1 MTHASNGQLGEEV
14 YNPMTHLFDP
24 LTIRDITFANR
35 VFVSPMC
42 QYSSTDGYANDWHF
56 VHLGSRAVGG
66 AGLVLT
72 EATAVL
78 PEGRISPDDLGVWM
92 DEHIE
97 PLARIARFIH
107 EQGGVAGM
115 QLAHAGRKA
124 STYRPWAGHG
134 MVPESEGGWNNVIAP
149 SALAFADEYPMPRA
163 LSVDGIKNIV
173 SAFAAAARRACEAGF
188 RVIEIHAAHGYL
200 IHEFLSPLSNQR
212 TDIYGGSFENRT
224 RVLRE
229 IVAAVRGSWLERAP
243 LFVRISATD
252 RFDGGWDIE
261 QSVELALQLKE
272 LGADLIDCSS
282 GGNVAHARIPAGPG
296 YQAPF
301 AEQIR
306 REANILTGA
315 VGMITS
321 PIQAEHI
328 IGTGQADAV
337 IIARELLRDPYWPL
351 RAARELGQPISWP
364 AQYLRAALEGSQ
376 ARVAVGLKNL
386 ESCFEEQHAIPER

>member
-1 MTHASNGQLGEEV
+1 
-14 YNPMTHLFDP
+14 
-24 LTIRDITFANR
+24 
-35 VFVSPMC
+35 MC
-42 QYSSTDGYANDWHF
+42 QYSSTDGYVIDWHF

-78 PEGRISPDDLGVWM
+78 PEGRISPQDLGIWE
-92 DEHIE
+92 DGHIE
-97 PLARIARFIH
+97 PLARIVRFIH
-107 EQGGVAGM
+107 DQGTVAGM

-124 STYRPWAGHG
+124 STNRPWEGHG
-134 MVPESEGGWNNVIAP
+134 RVPENKGGWSNVVAP
-149 SALAFADEYPMPRA
+149 SALAFTDDYPMPRA

-173 SAFAAAARRACEAGF
+173 SAFAAAARRACDAGF
-188 RVIEIHAAHGYL
+188 RAIEIHAAHGYL

-212 TDIYGGSFENRT
+212 TDAYGGSFENRT
-224 RVLRE
+224 RILRE
-229 IVAAVRGSWLERAP
+229 TVAAVRGSWPERAP

-252 RFDGGWDIE
+252 WVDGGWDIQ
-261 QSVELALQLKE
+261 QSVELACHLKE

-282 GGNVAHARIPAGPG
+282 GGNVLQAKIPAGPG
-296 YQAPF
+296 YQTRF

-306 REANILTGA
+306 REAKMLTGA

-321 PIQAEHI
+321 PVQAEHALV
-328 IGTGQADAV
+328 TGQADAV
-337 IIARELLRDPYWPL
+337 IIAREFLRDPYWPL

-364 AQYLRAALEGSQ
+364 VQYLRAAPEGSQ
-376 ARVAVGLKNL
+376 ARVAVDLKNL

>member
-1 MTHASNGQLGEEV
+1 MTD
-14 YNPMTHLFDP
+14 LFDP
-24 LTIRDITFANR
+24 LSIRDITFANR

-42 QYSSTDGYANDWHF
+42 QYSSTDGYASDWHF

-78 PEGRISPDDLGVWM
+78 PEGRISPQDLGIWM
-92 DEHIE
+92 DDHIE
-97 PLARIARFIH
+97 PLARVVRFIH
-107 EQGGVAGM
+107 AQGSVAGM

-124 STYRPWAGHG
+124 STYAPWAGDG
-134 MVPESEGGWNNVIAP
+134 TVPESEGGWSNVVAP
-149 SALAFADEYPMPRA
+149 SALSFADGYPMPRA
-163 LSVDGIKNIV
+163 LSIDGIKNIV

-200 IHEFLSPLSNQR
+200 IQEFLSPLSNQR
-212 TDIYGGSFENRT
+212 TDAYGGSFENRT

-229 IVAAVRGSWLERAP
+229 IVAAVRGSWREGAP

-252 RFDGGWDIE
+252 WIEGGWDIQ
-261 QSVELALQLKE
+261 QSVELARQLKE

-282 GGNVAHARIPAGPG
+282 GGNVPHAKVPVGPG
-296 YQAPF
+296 YQTPF

-306 REANILTGA
+306 REANILSGA

-328 IGTGQADAV
+328 MVTGQADAV

-351 RAARELGQPISWP
+351 QAARELGRPISWP
-364 AQYLRAALEGSQ
+364 VQYLRAAPEGSQ
-376 ARVAVGLKNL
+376 ARVPVDLKNL
-386 ESCFEEQHAIPER
+386 ESCFEEQHAIP

>member
-1 MTHASNGQLGEEV
+1 
-14 YNPMTHLFDP
+14 MTHLFNP
-24 LTIRDITFANR
+24 LAIRDITLSNR

-78 PEGRISPDDLGVWM
+78 SEGRISPQDLGIWSNG
-92 DEHIE
+92 HIE
-97 PLARIARFIH
+97 PLTRIVSFIH
-107 EQGGVAGM
+107 KQGSVAGM

-124 STYRPWAGHG
+124 STYRPWESQGT
-134 MVPESEGGWNNVIAP
+134 VPENEGGWKNVMAP
-149 SALAFADEYPMPRA
+149 SALSFADNYPMPQA
-163 LSVDGIKNIV
+163 LTPDGIKEIIA
-173 SAFAAAARRACEAGF
+173 AFKNAARRACEAGF

-212 TDIYGGSFENRT
+212 ADAYGGSFENST
-224 RVLRE
+224 RILCANVS
-229 IVAAVRGSWLERAP
+229 AVRGSWPEGAP

-252 RFDGGWDIE
+252 WVEGGWDIQ
-261 QSVELALQLKE
+261 QSVELARQLKD

-282 GGNVAHARIPAGPG
+282 GGNVPHATIPVGPG
-296 YQAPF
+296 YQTQF

-321 PIQAEHI
+321 PVQAEHI
-328 IGTGQADAV
+328 LVTGQADVV

-351 RAARELGQPISWP
+351 RAARELGQPTSWP
-364 AQYLRAALEGSQ
+364 IQYLRAAPEGSQ
-376 ARVAVGLKNL
+376 ARVPVDLKNL

>member
-1 MTHASNGQLGEEV
+1 M

-24 LTIRDITFANR
+24 LAIRDITFANR

-78 PEGRISPDDLGVWM
+78 PEGRISPDDLGIWM
-92 DEHIE
+92 DGHIE
-97 PLARIARFIH
+97 PLARIVRFIH
-107 EQGGVAGM
+107 EQGSVAGM

-124 STYRPWAGHG
+124 GSYRPWAGHG
-134 MVPESEGGWNNVIAP
+134 RVPESEGGWNNVAAP
-149 SALAFADEYPMPRA
+149 SALAFADDYPMPQA
-163 LSVDGIKNIV
+163 LSLDGIKNIV

-188 RVIEIHAAHGYL
+188 GVIEIHAAHGYL
-200 IHEFLSPLSNQR
+200 IHEFLSPFSNQR
-212 TDIYGGSFENRT
+212 TDAYGGLFENRT
-224 RVLRE
+224 RILRE
-229 IVAAVRGSWLERAP
+229 TVTAVRGSWPERAP

-252 RFDGGWDIE
+252 WIDGGWDIQ
-261 QSVELALQLKE
+261 QSVELARQLRDF
-272 LGADLIDCSS
+272 GADLIDCSS
-282 GGNVAHARIPAGPG
+282 GGNVAYAKIPAGPG
-296 YQAPF
+296 YQTPF

-321 PIQAEHI
+321 PIQAERI
-328 IGTGQADAV
+328 IVTGQADA
-337 IIARELLRDPYWPL
+337 LR
-351 RAARELGQPISWP
+351 LG
-364 AQYLRAALEGSQ
+364 
-376 ARVAVGLKNL
+376 
-386 ESCFEEQHAIPER
+386 